1 MHSPHPTEHWAY
13 RAKITDP
20 LIEVEVI
27 ELDPSNKKSPR
38 CVVEFLDGPAA
49 GRREKVP
56 AGRLKTPWADVDAF
70 RQAEDD
76 WARVESDDDTVEA
89 EVRAAWDV
97 FEAFFGDKQVD
108 VGIRV
113 ATATIARPDAV
124 EEILGC
130 SINDVID
137 GAETAMIDGELVISP
152 NGTMALA
159 RRLCE
164 IDPRGVLEGVLA
176 EEARAERRCMG
187 EPARPGEDPTRPD
200 IAWLIYREHTRPVH
214 EVLRQWCGYRAVS
227 AVEQALADEAEVR
240 RLKELTHRL
249 IRTLGYHDER
259 RAELYLDELRTG
271 AVTGPLVRPAPSAP
285 RPAKVVTVEVSKR
298 RYWA

>member
-89 EVRAAWDV
+89 EVRVAWDV
-97 FEAFFGDKQVD
+97 FEAFFDAERAD
-108 VGIRV
+108 VGFRI
-113 ATATIARPDAV
+113 ATATIARPDVVEAV
-124 EEILGC
+124 LGC
-130 SINDVID
+130 SIHEVID
-137 GAETAMIDGELVISP
+137 GAESAMVDGGLVVSP

-176 EEARAERRCMG
+176 EEAKAERRCMG
-187 EPARPGEDPTRPD
+187 EPAKPG
-200 IAWLIYREHTRPVH
+200 
-214 EVLRQWCGYRAVS
+214 
-227 AVEQALADEAEVR
+227 ADEAGR
-240 RLKELTHRL
+240 RLAHLSRAHLLGRL
-249 IRTLGYHDER
+249 AHE
-259 RAELYLDELRTG
+259 
-271 AVTGPLVRPAPSAP
+271 P
-285 RPAKVVTVEVSKR
+285 RISCSL
-298 RYWA
+298 WHG